1 MGWFNRKQKVEE
13 LVQSEQTVIGGK
25 KLIPEVLVSRVRA
38 SEEINTFNVERNQE
52 LSKVLSA
59 TTMKIGES
67 THELNVLGEALDS
80 VEEEI
85 KASTINLKD
94 VTKNNA
100 ELRDSIT
107 KETTLTLEIFEEYNK
122 EIFEVLENLTT
133 ELQELISANEEMQNN
148 IKGID
153 SITSQTKMLALNAS
167 IEAARVG
174 ELGKGFGVVAKE
186 VGNLSEASA
195 DYTKK
200 IQTAMGGIAEKTSKT
215 QDSIHKVI
223 ESVASQT
230 EKIKHRLQ
238 TVDSVVEEKLTDGL
252 KHLDE
257 VMSITERNTT
267 TLDAVCESLNDV
279 VNQAV
284 NNKNVLEGI
293 SAEVVEQTN
302 LAYECA
308 RMSKKITQTIEEI
321 LD

>member
-13 LVQSEQTVIGGK
+13 LVQSEQTVIGEK